1 MRGAWRQ
8 PGIYDEKT
16 KVEDVGR
23 MKQIGREKNP
33 RRLWSPF
40 FAELWVLVFLVEF
53 MKGSLLVAI
62 LPVYMGETLGL
73 SAGIIGLAFSLQYF
87 GDNAFRAPAGW
98 IAERL
103 GYRGTMSTALLFT
116 LVAVIM
122 LSVLTEPVWLVVAC
136 LLLGLGTSPLWPCV
150 MTGTTEMS
158 GPNNSNGAAMG
169 TLEIASMGGT
179 GMGPLVM
186 NFAMAHYGHSYG
198 MVFMILTGCSIVL
211 LLVSLMLPGRKESAD
226 KGALQRS
233 ALVSSD
239 GLAKHKLKLLGGI
252 KETINTL
259 KTKLNVNPLIYPALF
274 LQSFV
279 IGLISPVLT
288 LYARTDLG
296 ISPNLYS
303 VLLIAG
309 GGVTVLTLIPCGK
322 LVDRLGTEYF
332 LHAGFLLTGITLF
345 FFSAVRSIPL
355 VFVSVALIGLGYALI
370 LPAWNTFLAKLI
382 PESERA
388 TIWGFFLTLQGS
400 GMVIGPLVS
409 GVLWDRAGHTAP
421 FIISGV
427 VMLLMFGCHLALA
440 RNPRRKTAEA

>member
-1 MRGAWRQ
+1 
-8 PGIYDEKT
+8 
-16 KVEDVGR
+16 
-23 MKQIGREKNP
+23 MKQL
-33 RRLWSPF
+33 RRKKASQQLWTPF
-40 FAELWVLVFLVEF
+40 FAKLWILVFLVEF
-53 MKGSLLVAI
+53 MKGSLLVSI

-116 LVAVIM
+116 LVAIIM
-122 LSVLTEPVWLVVAC
+122 LSALTAPVWLVIAC

-158 GPNNSNGAAMG
+158 GPNNNNGAAMG

-179 GMGPLVM
+179 GLGPLVM
-186 NFAMAHYGHSYG
+186 NFAISHYGHSYSV
-198 MVFMILTGCSIVL
+198 VFMILIGCSIVL
-211 LLVSLMLPGRKESAD
+211 LLVALMLPGTNRSAGKAGPGHNALISAD
-226 KGALQRS
+226 GS
-233 ALVSSD
+233 F
-239 GLAKHKLKLLGGI
+239 KHKQQVLRGI
-252 KETINTL
+252 QETISTL

-309 GGVTVLTLIPCGK
+309 GGVTVLALIPCGK
-322 LVDRLGTEYF
+322 LVDRLGTKYF
-332 LHAGFLLTGITLF
+332 LHIGFLLAGITLF
-345 FFSAVRSIPL
+345 FFSTVQTIPL
-355 VFVSVALIGLGYALI
+355 VFASVAIIGLGYALI
-370 LPAWNTFLAKLI
+370 LPAWNTFLAQLI

-388 TIWGFFLTLQGS
+388 TVWGFFLTLQGS

-409 GVLWDRAGHTAP
+409 GALWDRAGHTAP
-421 FIISGV
+421 FIISGI
-427 VMLLMFGCHLALA
+427 VMLLMFGCHLVLA
-440 RNPRRKTAEA
+440 RNPRRKTVAKA

>member
-1 MRGAWRQ
+1 MRQTGQ
-8 PGIYDEKT
+8 EKAP
-16 KVEDVGR
+16 R
-23 MKQIGREKNP
+23 

-40 FAELWVLVFLVEF
+40 FTQLWVLVFLVEF

-62 LPVYMGETLGL
+62 LPVYMGETLRL

-98 IAERL
+98 MAERL

-116 LVAVIM
+116 LVAIIM
-122 LSVLTEPVWLVVAC
+122 LSMLTGPVWLVVAC

-158 GPNNSNGAAMG
+158 GPTNSNGAAMG

-179 GMGPLVM
+179 GLGPLVM
-186 NFAMAHYGHSYG
+186 NFAMAYYGHSYG
-198 MVFMILTGCSIVL
+198 MVFLILIGCSIVL
-211 LLVSLMLPGRKESAD
+211 MLVALMLPGSNKSAD
-226 KGALQRS
+226 SGDPERS
-233 ALVSSD
+233 AVVSS
-239 GLAKHKLKLLGGI
+239 GGAMKQKQQLWKGI
-252 KETINTL
+252 RETISTL

-309 GGVTVLTLIPCGK
+309 GGVTVLALIPCGK
-322 LVDRLGTEYF
+322 LVDRLGTKYF
-332 LHAGFLLTGITLF
+332 LHTGFLLAGITLF
-345 FFSAVRSIPL
+345 FFSTVRSIPL
-355 VFVSVALIGLGYALI
+355 VFVAVALIGLGYALI
-370 LPAWNTFLAKLI
+370 LPAWNTFLAQLI

-388 TIWGFFLTLQGS
+388 TVWGFFLTLQGS

-440 RNPRRKTAEA
+440 RHPRRKIVEA

>member
-1 MRGAWRQ
+1 
-8 PGIYDEKT
+8 
-16 KVEDVGR
+16 
-23 MKQIGREKNP
+23 MKQIRRKKASQ
-33 RRLWSPF
+33 RLWTPF
-40 FAELWVLVFLVEF
+40 FAKLWILVFLVEF
-53 MKGSLLVAI
+53 MKGSLLVSI

-98 IAERL
+98 MAERL

-116 LVAVIM
+116 LVAIIM
-122 LSVLTEPVWLVVAC
+122 LSTLTEPVWLVIAC

-158 GPNNSNGAAMG
+158 GPNNNNGAAMG

-179 GMGPLVM
+179 GFGPLIM
-186 NFAMAHYGHSYG
+186 NFAISHYGHSYG
-198 MVFMILTGCSIVL
+198 MVFMILIGCSIVL
-211 LLVSLMLPGRKESAD
+211 LLVALMLPGTN
-226 KGALQRS
+226 RS
-233 ALVSSD
+233 AGKDDLEQSALISS
-239 GLAKHKLKLLGGI
+239 GGNSKQKRQVLRGI
-252 KETINTL
+252 QETINTL

-309 GGVTVLTLIPCGK
+309 GGVTVLALIPCGK
-322 LVDRLGTEYF
+322 LVDRLGTKYF
-332 LHAGFLLTGITLF
+332 LHIGFLLAGTTLF
-345 FFSAVRSIPL
+345 FFSTVQTIPL
-355 VFVSVALIGLGYALI
+355 VFVSVAIIGLGYALI
-370 LPAWNTFLAKLI
+370 LPAWNTFLAQLI

-388 TIWGFFLTLQGS
+388 TVWGFFLTLQGS

-421 FIISGV
+421 FIISGI

-440 RNPRRKTAEA
+440 RNPRRKTVVKT

>member
-1 MRGAWRQ
+1 MR
-8 PGIYDEKT
+8 
-16 KVEDVGR
+16 
-23 MKQIGREKNP
+23 QIGQEKAP

-40 FAELWVLVFLVEF
+40 FAQLWVLVFLVEF

-98 IAERL
+98 MAERL

-116 LVAVIM
+116 LVAIIM
-122 LSVLTEPVWLVVAC
+122 LSVLREPVWLVAAC

-158 GPNNSNGAAMG
+158 GPNNSNGTAMG

-179 GMGPLVM
+179 GLGPLVM
-186 NFAMAHYGHSYG
+186 NFAMSYYGHSYG
-198 MVFMILTGCSIVL
+198 MVFMILIGSSIVL
-211 LLVSLMLPGRKESAD
+211 LLVALMLPGSNKSTVTDNPE
-226 KGALQRS
+226 RS
-233 ALVSSD
+233 AVVSS
-239 GLAKHKLKLLGGI
+239 GGAIKQKQQLWKGI
-252 KETINTL
+252 KETISTL

-309 GGVTVLTLIPCGK
+309 GGVTVLALIPCGK

-332 LHAGFLLTGITLF
+332 LHIGFLLAGITLF
-345 FFSAVRSIPL
+345 FFSTVRSIPF
-355 VFVSVALIGLGYALI
+355 VFIAVALIGLGYALI

-388 TIWGFFLTLQGS
+388 TVWGFFLTLQGS

-421 FIISGV
+421 FVISGV

-440 RNPRRKTAEA
+440 RRPRRKTVVKA

>member
-1 MRGAWRQ
+1 
-8 PGIYDEKT
+8 
-16 KVEDVGR
+16 
-23 MKQIGREKNP
+23 MKQIRRKKASQ
-33 RRLWSPF
+33 RLWTPF
-40 FAELWVLVFLVEF
+40 FAKLWIMVFLVEF
-53 MKGSLLVAI
+53 MKGSLLVSI

-98 IAERL
+98 MAERL

-116 LVAVIM
+116 LVAIIM
-122 LSVLTEPVWLVVAC
+122 LSALTEPVWLVIAC

-158 GPNNSNGAAMG
+158 GPNNNNGAAMG

-179 GMGPLVM
+179 GLGPLVM
-186 NFAMAHYGHSYG
+186 NFAISHYGHSYG
-198 MVFMILTGCSIVL
+198 MVFMILIGCSIVL
-211 LLVSLMLPGRKESAD
+211 LLVALMLPGTN
-226 KGALQRS
+226 RS
-233 ALVSSD
+233 AGKGDLEQSALISSD
-239 GLAKHKLKLLGGI
+239 GKSKQKRQVLSGI
-252 KETINTL
+252 QETISTL

-309 GGVTVLTLIPCGK
+309 GGVTVLALIPCGK
-322 LVDRLGTEYF
+322 LVDRLGTKYF
-332 LHAGFLLTGITLF
+332 LHIGFLLAGTTLF
-345 FFSAVRSIPL
+345 FFSTVQTIPL
-355 VFVSVALIGLGYALI
+355 VFVSVTIIGLGYALI
-370 LPAWNTFLAKLI
+370 LPAWNTFLAQLI

-388 TIWGFFLTLQGS
+388 TVWGFFLTLQGS

-421 FIISGV
+421 FIISGI

-440 RNPRRKTAEA
+440 RNLRRKIIVKA

>member
-1 MRGAWRQ
+1 MWQ
-8 PGIYDEKT
+8 K
-16 KVEDVGR
+16 GR
-23 MKQIGREKNP
+23 KEAPQ
-33 RRLWSPF
+33 RLWTPF
-40 FAELWVLVFLVEF
+40 FSKLWVLVFLVEF
-53 MKGSLLVAI
+53 MKGSLLVSI

-98 IAERL
+98 MAERL

-116 LVAVIM
+116 LVAIIM

-179 GMGPLVM
+179 GLGPLIM
-186 NFAMAHYGHSYG
+186 NFAISHYGHSYG
-198 MVFMILTGCSIVL
+198 MVFMILIGCSVVL
-211 LLVSLMLPGRKESAD
+211 LLVALMLPGPKRSAD
-226 KGALQRS
+226 KGDLEQS

-239 GLAKHKLKLLGGI
+239 GHIKQKRGVLKGI
-252 KETINTL
+252 QETIGVL

-309 GGVTVLTLIPCGK
+309 GGVTVLALIPCGK

-332 LHAGFLLTGITLF
+332 LHVGFLLAGITLF
-345 FFSAVRSIPL
+345 LFSIVRSIPL

-370 LPAWNTFLAKLI
+370 LPAWNTFLARLI

-388 TIWGFFLTLQGS
+388 TVWGFF
-400 GMVIGPLVS
+400 
-409 GVLWDRAGHTAP
+409 
-421 FIISGV
+421 
-427 VMLLMFGCHLALA
+427 
-440 RNPRRKTAEA
+440 

>member
-1 MRGAWRQ
+1 
-8 PGIYDEKT
+8 
-16 KVEDVGR
+16 
-23 MKQIGREKNP
+23 MKQIRRKKASQ
-33 RRLWSPF
+33 RLWTPF
-40 FAELWVLVFLVEF
+40 FAKLWILVFLVEF
-53 MKGSLLVAI
+53 MKGSLLVSI

-98 IAERL
+98 MAERL

-116 LVAVIM
+116 LVAIIM
-122 LSVLTEPVWLVVAC
+122 LSTLTEPVWLVIAC

-158 GPNNSNGAAMG
+158 GPNNNNGAAMG

-179 GMGPLVM
+179 GFGPLIM
-186 NFAMAHYGHSYG
+186 NFAISHYGHSYG
-198 MVFMILTGCSIVL
+198 MVFMILIGCSIVL
-211 LLVSLMLPGRKESAD
+211 LLVALMLPGTN
-226 KGALQRS
+226 RS
-233 ALVSSD
+233 AGKDDLEQSALISS
-239 GLAKHKLKLLGGI
+239 GGNSKQKRQVLRGI

-309 GGVTVLTLIPCGK
+309 GGVTVLALIPCGK
-322 LVDRLGTEYF
+322 LVDRLGTKYF
-332 LHAGFLLTGITLF
+332 LHIGFLLAGTTLF
-345 FFSAVRSIPL
+345 FFSTVQTIPL
-355 VFVSVALIGLGYALI
+355 VFVSVAIIGLGYALI
-370 LPAWNTFLAKLI
+370 LPAWNTFLAQLI

-388 TIWGFFLTLQGS
+388 TVWGFFLTLQGS

-421 FIISGV
+421 FFISGI

-440 RNPRRKTAEA
+440 RNPRRKTVVKT

>member
-1 MRGAWRQ
+1 
-8 PGIYDEKT
+8 
-16 KVEDVGR
+16 
-23 MKQIGREKNP
+23 MKQIRRKKASQ
-33 RRLWSPF
+33 RLWTPF
-40 FAELWVLVFLVEF
+40 FAKLWILVFLVEF
-53 MKGSLLVAI
+53 MKGSLLVSI

-98 IAERL
+98 MAERL

-116 LVAVIM
+116 LVAIIM
-122 LSVLTEPVWLVVAC
+122 LSTLTEPVWLVIAC

-158 GPNNSNGAAMG
+158 GPNKNNGAAMG

-179 GMGPLVM
+179 GFGPLVM
-186 NFAMAHYGHSYG
+186 NFAISHYGHSYG
-198 MVFMILTGCSIVL
+198 MVFMILIGCSIVL
-211 LLVSLMLPGRKESAD
+211 LLVALMLPGTN
-226 KGALQRS
+226 RS
-233 ALVSSD
+233 AGKDDLEQSALISS
-239 GLAKHKLKLLGGI
+239 GGNSKQKRQVLRGI
-252 KETINTL
+252 QETIRTL
-259 KTKLNVNPLIYPALF
+259 RTKLNVNPLIYPALF

-309 GGVTVLTLIPCGK
+309 GGVTVLALIPCGK
-322 LVDRLGTEYF
+322 LVDRLGTKYF
-332 LHAGFLLTGITLF
+332 LHIGFLLAGTTLF
-345 FFSAVRSIPL
+345 FFSTVQTIPL
-355 VFVSVALIGLGYALI
+355 VFVSVAIIGLGYALI
-370 LPAWNTFLAKLI
+370 LPAWNTFLAQLI

-388 TIWGFFLTLQGS
+388 TVWGFFLTLQGS

-421 FIISGV
+421 FFISGI

-440 RNPRRKTAEA
+440 RNPRRKTVVKT

>member
-1 MRGAWRQ
+1 
-8 PGIYDEKT
+8 
-16 KVEDVGR
+16 
-23 MKQIGREKNP
+23 MKQIRRKKASQ
-33 RRLWSPF
+33 RLWTPF
-40 FAELWVLVFLVEF
+40 FAKLWILVFLVEF
-53 MKGSLLVAI
+53 MKGSLLVSI

-98 IAERL
+98 MAERL

-116 LVAVIM
+116 LVAIIM
-122 LSVLTEPVWLVVAC
+122 LSTLTEPVWLVIAC

-158 GPNNSNGAAMG
+158 GPNNNNGAAMG

-179 GMGPLVM
+179 GFGPLIM
-186 NFAMAHYGHSYG
+186 NFAISHYGHSYG
-198 MVFMILTGCSIVL
+198 MVFMILIGCSIVL
-211 LLVSLMLPGRKESAD
+211 LLVALMLPGTN
-226 KGALQRS
+226 RS
-233 ALVSSD
+233 AGKDDLEQSALISS
-239 GLAKHKLKLLGGI
+239 GGNSKQKRQVLRGI

-309 GGVTVLTLIPCGK
+309 GGVTVLALIPCGK
-322 LVDRLGTEYF
+322 LVDRLGTKYF
-332 LHAGFLLTGITLF
+332 LHIGFLLAGTTLF
-345 FFSAVRSIPL
+345 FFSTVQTIPL
-355 VFVSVALIGLGYALI
+355 VFVSVAIIGLGYALI
-370 LPAWNTFLAKLI
+370 LPAWNTFLAQLI

-388 TIWGFFLTLQGS
+388 TVWGFFLTLQGS

-421 FIISGV
+421 FIISGI

-440 RNPRRKTAEA
+440 RNPRRKTVVKA

>member
-1 MRGAWRQ
+1 
-8 PGIYDEKT
+8 
-16 KVEDVGR
+16 
-23 MKQIGREKNP
+23 MKQIRRKKASQ
-33 RRLWSPF
+33 RLWTPF
-40 FAELWVLVFLVEF
+40 FAKLWILVFLVEF
-53 MKGSLLVAI
+53 MKGSLLVSI

-98 IAERL
+98 MAERL

-116 LVAVIM
+116 LVAIIM
-122 LSVLTEPVWLVVAC
+122 LSALTAPVWLVIAC

-158 GPNNSNGAAMG
+158 GPNNNNGAAMG

-179 GMGPLVM
+179 GLGPLLM
-186 NFAMAHYGHSYG
+186 NFAISHYGHSYST
-198 MVFMILTGCSIVL
+198 VFMILIGCSIVL
-211 LLVSLMLPGRKESAD
+211 LLVALMLPGTN
-226 KGALQRS
+226 RS
-233 ALVSSD
+233 AGKAESEQSALISSGED
-239 GLAKHKLKLLGGI
+239 SNQKQQVLRGI
-252 KETINTL
+252 QETIHTL

-303 VLLIAG
+303 MLLIAG
-309 GGVTVLTLIPCGK
+309 GGVTVLALIPCGK
-322 LVDRLGTEYF
+322 LVDRLGTKYF
-332 LHAGFLLTGITLF
+332 LHIGFLLAGTTLF
-345 FFSAVRSIPL
+345 FFSTVQSIPL
-355 VFVSVALIGLGYALI
+355 VFASVAIIGLGYALI
-370 LPAWNTFLAKLI
+370 LPAWNTFLAQLI

-388 TIWGFFLTLQGS
+388 TVWGFFLTLQGS

-409 GVLWDRAGHTAP
+409 GVLWDHAGHTTP
-421 FIISGV
+421 FIISGI
-427 VMLLMFGCHLALA
+427 VMLLMFSCHLVLA
-440 RNPRRKTAEA
+440 RHPRRKNAEA

>member
-1 MRGAWRQ
+1 
-8 PGIYDEKT
+8 
-16 KVEDVGR
+16 
-23 MKQIGREKNP
+23 MKQIRRKKASQ
-33 RRLWSPF
+33 RLWTPF
-40 FAELWVLVFLVEF
+40 FSKLWILVFLVEF
-53 MKGSLLVAI
+53 MKGSLLVSI

-98 IAERL
+98 MAERL

-116 LVAVIM
+116 LVAIIM
-122 LSVLTEPVWLVVAC
+122 LSALTAPVWLVIAC

-158 GPNNSNGAAMG
+158 GPNNNNGAAMG

-179 GMGPLVM
+179 GLGPLLM
-186 NFAMAHYGHSYG
+186 NFAISHYGHSYST
-198 MVFMILTGCSIVL
+198 VFMILIGCSIVL
-211 LLVSLMLPGRKESAD
+211 LLVALMLPGTN
-226 KGALQRS
+226 RS
-233 ALVSSD
+233 AGKAESEQSALISSD
-239 GLAKHKLKLLGGI
+239 EDSNQKQQVLRGI
-252 KETINTL
+252 QETIHTL

-303 VLLIAG
+303 MLLIAG
-309 GGVTVLTLIPCGK
+309 GGVTVLALIPCGK
-322 LVDRLGTEYF
+322 LVDRLGTKYF
-332 LHAGFLLTGITLF
+332 LHIGFLLAGTTLF
-345 FFSAVRSIPL
+345 FFSTVQSIPL
-355 VFVSVALIGLGYALI
+355 VFASVAIIGLGYALI
-370 LPAWNTFLAKLI
+370 LPAWNTFLAQLI

-388 TIWGFFLTLQGS
+388 TVWGFFLTLQGS

-409 GVLWDRAGHTAP
+409 GVLWDHAGHTTP
-421 FIISGV
+421 FIISGI
-427 VMLLMFGCHLALA
+427 VMLLMFSCHLVLA
-440 RNPRRKTAEA
+440 RHPRRKNAEA

>member
-1 MRGAWRQ
+1 
-8 PGIYDEKT
+8 
-16 KVEDVGR
+16 
-23 MKQIGREKNP
+23 MKQIRRKKASQ
-33 RRLWSPF
+33 RLWTPF
-40 FAELWVLVFLVEF
+40 FAKLWILVFLVEF
-53 MKGSLLVAI
+53 MKGSLLVSI

-98 IAERL
+98 MAERL

-122 LSVLTEPVWLVVAC
+122 LSALTEPVWLVIAC

-158 GPNNSNGAAMG
+158 GPNNNNGAAMG

-179 GMGPLVM
+179 GFGPLIM
-186 NFAMAHYGHSYG
+186 NFAISHYGHSYG
-198 MVFMILTGCSIVL
+198 MVFMILIGCSIVL
-211 LLVSLMLPGRKESAD
+211 LLVALMLPGTN
-226 KGALQRS
+226 RS
-233 ALVSSD
+233 AGKDDLEQSALISS
-239 GLAKHKLKLLGGI
+239 GGNSKEKRQVLRGI
-252 KETINTL
+252 QETINTL

-309 GGVTVLTLIPCGK
+309 GGVTVLALIPCGK
-322 LVDRLGTEYF
+322 LVDRLGTKYF
-332 LHAGFLLTGITLF
+332 LHIGFLLAGITLF
-345 FFSAVRSIPL
+345 FFSTVQTIPL
-355 VFVSVALIGLGYALI
+355 VFVSVAIIGLGYALI
-370 LPAWNTFLAKLI
+370 LPAWNTFLAQLI

-388 TIWGFFLTLQGS
+388 TVWGFFLTLQGS

-421 FIISGV
+421 FIISGI

-440 RNPRRKTAEA
+440 RNPRRKTVVKT

>member
-1 MRGAWRQ
+1 
-8 PGIYDEKT
+8 
-16 KVEDVGR
+16 
-23 MKQIGREKNP
+23 MKQIRRKKASQ
-33 RRLWSPF
+33 RLWTPF
-40 FAELWVLVFLVEF
+40 FAKLWILVFLVEF
-53 MKGSLLVAI
+53 MKGSLLVSI

-98 IAERL
+98 MAERL

-116 LVAVIM
+116 LVAIIM
-122 LSVLTEPVWLVVAC
+122 LSTLTEPVWLVIAC

-158 GPNNSNGAAMG
+158 GPNNNNGAAMG

-179 GMGPLVM
+179 GFGPLVM
-186 NFAMAHYGHSYG
+186 NFAISHYGHSYG
-198 MVFMILTGCSIVL
+198 MVFMILIGCSIVL
-211 LLVSLMLPGRKESAD
+211 LLVALMLPGTN
-226 KGALQRS
+226 RS
-233 ALVSSD
+233 AGKDDLEQSALISS
-239 GLAKHKLKLLGGI
+239 GGNSKQKRQVLRGI
-252 KETINTL
+252 QETIRTL
-259 KTKLNVNPLIYPALF
+259 RTKLNVNPLIYPALF

-309 GGVTVLTLIPCGK
+309 GGVTVLALIPCGK
-322 LVDRLGTEYF
+322 LVDRLGTKYF
-332 LHAGFLLTGITLF
+332 LHIGFLLAGTTLF
-345 FFSAVRSIPL
+345 FFSTVQTIPL
-355 VFVSVALIGLGYALI
+355 VFVSVAIIGLGYALI
-370 LPAWNTFLAKLI
+370 LPAWNTFLAQLI

-388 TIWGFFLTLQGS
+388 TVWGFFLTLQGS

-421 FIISGV
+421 FFISGI

-440 RNPRRKTAEA
+440 RNPRRKTVVKT

>member
-1 MRGAWRQ
+1 
-8 PGIYDEKT
+8 
-16 KVEDVGR
+16 
-23 MKQIGREKNP
+23 
-33 RRLWSPF
+33 
-40 FAELWVLVFLVEF
+40 

-198 MVFMILTGCSIVL
+198 MVFMILTGCSILL
-211 LLVSLMLPGRKESAD
+211 LLVSLMLPGRKKSAD

-239 GLAKHKLKLLGGI
+239 GLAKQKKQLLGGI
-252 KETINTL
+252 KETFNSL
-259 KTKLNVNPLIYPALF
+259 KTKLDVNPLIYPALF

-303 VLLIAG
+303 VFLIAG
-309 GGVTVLTLIPCGK
+309 GGVTVLALIPCGK

-332 LHAGFLLTGITLF
+332 LHAGFLLAGITLF
-345 FFSAVRSIPL
+345 FLFRRPIHSACVRIRSAHWL
-355 VFVSVALIGLGYALI
+355 GLCAYFTCMEY
-370 LPAWNTFLAKLI
+370 LP
-382 PESERA
+382 R
-388 TIWGFFLTLQGS
+388 
-400 GMVIGPLVS
+400 
-409 GVLWDRAGHTAP
+409 
-421 FIISGV
+421 
-427 VMLLMFGCHLALA
+427 
-440 RNPRRKTAEA
+440 

>member
-1 MRGAWRQ
+1 
-8 PGIYDEKT
+8 
-16 KVEDVGR
+16 
-23 MKQIGREKNP
+23 MKQIRRKKASQ
-33 RRLWSPF
+33 RLWTPF
-40 FAELWVLVFLVEF
+40 FAKLWILVFLVEF
-53 MKGSLLVAI
+53 MKGSLLVSI

-98 IAERL
+98 MAERL

-122 LSVLTEPVWLVVAC
+122 LSALTEPVWLVIAC

-158 GPNNSNGAAMG
+158 GPNNNNGAAMG

-179 GMGPLVM
+179 GFGPLIM
-186 NFAMAHYGHSYG
+186 NFAISHYGHSYG
-198 MVFMILTGCSIVL
+198 MVFMILIGCSIVL
-211 LLVSLMLPGRKESAD
+211 LLVALMLPGTN
-226 KGALQRS
+226 RS
-233 ALVSSD
+233 AGKDDLEQSALISS
-239 GLAKHKLKLLGGI
+239 GGNSKQKRQVLRGI
-252 KETINTL
+252 QETINTL

-309 GGVTVLTLIPCGK
+309 GGVTVLALIPCGK
-322 LVDRLGTEYF
+322 LVDRLGTKYF
-332 LHAGFLLTGITLF
+332 LHIGFLLAGITLF
-345 FFSAVRSIPL
+345 FFSTVQTIPL
-355 VFVSVALIGLGYALI
+355 VFVSVAIIGLGYALI
-370 LPAWNTFLAKLI
+370 LPAWNTFLAQLI

-388 TIWGFFLTLQGS
+388 TVWGFFLTLQGS

-421 FIISGV
+421 FIISGI

-440 RNPRRKTAEA
+440 RNPRRKTVVKA

>member
-1 MRGAWRQ
+1 
-8 PGIYDEKT
+8 
-16 KVEDVGR
+16 
-23 MKQIGREKNP
+23 MKQIRRKKASQ
-33 RRLWSPF
+33 RLWTPF
-40 FAELWVLVFLVEF
+40 FAKLWILVFLVEF
-53 MKGSLLVAI
+53 MKGSLLVSI

-98 IAERL
+98 MAERL

-116 LVAVIM
+116 LVAIIM
-122 LSVLTEPVWLVVAC
+122 LSTLTEPVWLVIAC

-158 GPNNSNGAAMG
+158 GPNNNNGAAMG

-179 GMGPLVM
+179 GFGPLIM
-186 NFAMAHYGHSYG
+186 NFAISHYGHSYG
-198 MVFMILTGCSIVL
+198 MVFMILIGCSIVL
-211 LLVSLMLPGRKESAD
+211 LLVALMLPGTN
-226 KGALQRS
+226 RS
-233 ALVSSD
+233 AGKDDLEQNALISS
-239 GLAKHKLKLLGGI
+239 GGNSKQKRQVLRGI

-309 GGVTVLTLIPCGK
+309 GGVTVLALIPCGK
-322 LVDRLGTEYF
+322 LVDRLGTKYF
-332 LHAGFLLTGITLF
+332 LHIGFLLAGTTLF
-345 FFSAVRSIPL
+345 FFSTVQTIPL
-355 VFVSVALIGLGYALI
+355 VFVSVAIIGLGYALI
-370 LPAWNTFLAKLI
+370 LPAWNTFLAQLI

-388 TIWGFFLTLQGS
+388 TVWGFFLTLQGS

-421 FIISGV
+421 FFISGI

-440 RNPRRKTAEA
+440 RNPRRKTVVKT

>member
-1 MRGAWRQ
+1 
-8 PGIYDEKT
+8 
-16 KVEDVGR
+16 
-23 MKQIGREKNP
+23 MKQIRRKKASQ
-33 RRLWSPF
+33 RLWTPF
-40 FAELWVLVFLVEF
+40 FAKLWILVFLVEF
-53 MKGSLLVAI
+53 MKGSLLVSI

-98 IAERL
+98 MAERL

-116 LVAVIM
+116 LVAIIM
-122 LSVLTEPVWLVVAC
+122 LSALTEPVWLVIAC

-158 GPNNSNGAAMG
+158 GPNNNNGAAMG

-179 GMGPLVM
+179 GLGPLVM
-186 NFAMAHYGHSYG
+186 NFAISHYGHSYG
-198 MVFMILTGCSIVL
+198 MVFMILIGCSIVL
-211 LLVSLMLPGRKESAD
+211 LLVALMLPGTN
-226 KGALQRS
+226 RS
-233 ALVSSD
+233 AGKGDLEQSALISSD
-239 GLAKHKLKLLGGI
+239 GKSKQKRQVLSGI
-252 KETINTL
+252 QETISTL

-309 GGVTVLTLIPCGK
+309 GGVTVLALIPCGK
-322 LVDRLGTEYF
+322 LVDRLGTKYF
-332 LHAGFLLTGITLF
+332 LHIGFLLAGTTLF
-345 FFSAVRSIPL
+345 FFSTVQTIPL
-355 VFVSVALIGLGYALI
+355 VFVSVAIIGLGYALI
-370 LPAWNTFLAKLI
+370 LPAWNTFLAQLI

-388 TIWGFFLTLQGS
+388 TVWGFFLTLQGS

-421 FIISGV
+421 FIISGI

-440 RNPRRKTAEA
+440 RNPQRKTVVKA